1 MTLTELEAALSAA
14 KAAGDAAKARSL
26 LPAVNAARRAAKAA
40 DAAWIKQLAD
50 QGLHP
55 DGTPFSPDDRLYRAI
70 FG

>member
-1 MTLTELEAALSAA
+1 MTHAELERALSAA
-14 KAAGDAAKARSL
+14 KAAGDAQTARSL

-40 DAAWIKQLAD
+40 EVAWVQHLAD

-55 DGTPFSPDDRLYRAI
+55 DGTPFSPEDRLYRAI